1 MLKDLLHYCE
11 TEHDWVLETTMALAC
26 LESPTEDK
34 AAVDRCGLELTQR
47 MSAIGGVVNRL
58 CQPEAGDHLRAEFG
72 TGDNQILFL
81 GHFDTV
87 WPVGQMSKMP
97 LEIRGG
103 RLFGPGVFDMKGGIA
118 IGMLAAR
125 ALAEVTVPLG
135 RIVMLWTSDEERGS
149 ASSRALIEQEALRSH
164 AVFVLEP
171 GLLGGAV
178 KTARKGCGE
187 FRLTVRGVA
196 AHAGVEPDKGSS
208 AVHELAAQIVDL
220 QRLQAEVPGASLNVG
235 VITGGTRPNV
245 VAEEA
250 RATVDIRV
258 ETPEEAKR
266 AELFM
271 RRRTTTVPGTCIEI
285 DGTFT
290 RPPLER
296 TGMVE
301 QLYHRARAIAERL
314 GHELREGSTGGGS
327 DGNFTAALGV
337 PTLDGLGAIGAG
349 AHALHEHIDVGGLSW
364 RAALLAALVAEV
376 QAGD

>member
-1 MLKDLLHYCE
+1 MLEDLLNYCE
-11 TEHDWVLETTMALAC
+11 DEHDWVLETTMALAC

-34 AAVDRCGLELTQR
+34 AAVDRCGLELMQR

-72 TGDNQILFL
+72 TGCDQVLFI

-87 WPVGQMSKMP
+87 WPVGQISKMP
-97 LEIRGG
+97 LEIRDG

-125 ALAEVTVPLG
+125 ALAKMTVPAG

-149 ASSRALIEQEALRSH
+149 ASSREVIEQEALKSR

-171 GLLGGAV
+171 SLRGGAV

-196 AHAGVEPDKGSS
+196 AHAGVEPDQGAS

-220 QRLQAEVPGASLNVG
+220 QRLQVEVPGASLNVG
-235 VITGGTRPNV
+235 VIAGGTRPNV

-250 RATVDIRV
+250 HATVDVRV
-258 ETPEEAKR
+258 ETAEEAKQV
-266 AELFM
+266 ELFL
-271 RRRTTTVPGTCIEI
+271 RRRTTTVPGTCIDI
-285 DGTFT
+285 DGTFA

-296 TGMVE
+296 TDTVE
-301 QLYHRARAIAERL
+301 QLYHRARAIAGRL
-314 GHELREGSTGGGS
+314 GYELCEGSTGGGS

-337 PTLDGLGAIGAG
+337 PTLDGLGAVGAG
-349 AHALHEHIDVGGLSW
+349 AHALHEHIDVGALAW
-364 RAALLAALVAEV
+364 RAALLAALVAEI